1 MCPKNILI
9 TGSGSGLGR
18 AMAIRLAKEGYNI
31 ILNGRTES
39 KLVETEKMLNK
50 YSITSLIKAGD
61 VSDSDFVSTM
71 ISEIVTDM
79 KELHCVINNAGISGI
94 GLSIL
99 EISEESMQK
108 VMDINFKGAWLV
120 SKYAANAMR
129 AQRSLKPLRGKII
142 NVSSIAGLEPMPS
155 IGIYSCSKAAMISL
169 TKVLAKELAP
179 IITAN
184 AICPGYHITPIYNND
199 PNLIQNFWNLIN
211 MKPLLRRVGTVED
224 VTGLIS
230 YLVSDDSNYMTGQ
243 VISICGGVI
252 LH

>member
-1 MCPKNILI
+1 MRPKNILI

-18 AMAIRLAKEGYNI
+18 AMAIRLAEEGCNI

-50 YSITSLIKAGD
+50 YSINSLIKAGD
-61 VSDSDFVSTM
+61 VSDSDFVSSM

-79 KELHCVINNAGISGI
+79 KELHCVINNAGIGGI
-94 GLSIL
+94 GIPIL

-120 SKYAANAMR
+120 SKYAAKAMIV
-129 AQRSLKPLRGKII
+129 QRRLKPLRGKII
-142 NVSSIAGLEPMPS
+142 NVSSIAGLEPMPG

-179 IITAN
+179 TITAN
-184 AICPGYHITPIYNND
+184 AICPGYHITPMYNND

-211 MKPLLRRVGTVED
+211 MKPLLRRVGTAED
-224 VTGLIS
+224 VTGVIS